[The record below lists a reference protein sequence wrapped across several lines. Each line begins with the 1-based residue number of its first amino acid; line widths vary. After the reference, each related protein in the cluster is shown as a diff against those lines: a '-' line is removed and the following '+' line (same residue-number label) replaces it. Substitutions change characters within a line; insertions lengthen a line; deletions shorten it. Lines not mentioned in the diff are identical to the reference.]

1 MSSVSLHSRWGQ
13 REELLDMERCSVSPG
28 QSRRRGWSIRRDQ
41 SSPECLEWLLAGAGP
56 KSCLFCLKTQP
67 ELQGHSGR
75 APASPFPIKPGEADG
90 CSLCPAG
97 MPRDGPCCSTRDPFL
112 PWQWICWD
120 HWYSKTALHHQGWC
134 NSIRGWNFSLKK
146 GFGRDVA
153 AWRGQT
159 QPLCTW

>member
-97 MPRDGPCCSTRDPFL
+97 MPRDGPCCSTGIPSCLGNGFAGTTGTPKLHSTTKDGAIPSRDGIL
-112 PWQWICWD
+112 
-120 HWYSKTALHHQGWC
+120 A
-134 NSIRGWNFSLKK
+134 
-146 GFGRDVA
+146 
-153 AWRGQT
+153 
-159 QPLCTW
+159 